1 MYHVLA
7 EKMPLKNTMESFCLF
22 IIIIFSVAVNSG
34 VCDCGRVCDC
44 DREES
49 YNATVEWKCGNEEQ
63 NHTKYCKSLNDA
75 LDCSATLNQTALCP
89 GVGDLDVSIY
99 LNSHFV
105 TLGKNESSASILGV
119 SQWSLIGA
127 QNSTVDC
134 NSNGARLEFRGAV
147 HAAMS
152 VKIQNITFYKCG
164 NGTAA
169 LFFSGNYCNVTLSH
183 LVLEQTNGSGISFEN
198 IFGNVSVHNSTF
210 KNNYIHSTF
219 GAGVYMKISS
229 ALTRIR
235 KRQPS
240 TMITFTHCNFTGN
253 QVFKNKYKDMHGGGM
268 SLVLGGATENVSV
281 NITHCHF
288 SNNDA
293 QRGAGLYSS
302 FTGHAK
308 NNDLMIL
315 NTTFEINNYSSVDT
329 DYYNA
334 GGGAFII
341 TKGRSSLN
349 TLHILNCDFSNNQAT
364 WGGALAL
371 FASPIL
377 PISSKV
383 LNTYIIAHCRFS
395 ENRAEIGSAITLY
408 CKSSATAPEFCNTM
422 PTIRDSNFT
431 SNGHNV
437 NISSRPTTSTVNI
450 DGFATHMNGTL
461 NFIGNIGSPLYVHE
475 TAVIMGDPSALTFFN
490 NTAQIGGAISL
501 YDSWMTVSR
510 GSRLNF
516 SNNTAFMDGGA
527 IYAHLSKE
535 LYVPESHNC
544 FIRYSSN
551 TMETPWTWDSVFDFV
566 GNIARNR
573 TNSIYATSIIPC
585 VWENSSSSDDL
596 KATFCNWSNWT
607 FDNRTSK
614 CIDHISTS
622 IRNFS
627 TTPNSV
633 RLSPGKPKQF
643 IVGVDDLGHN
653 VSKIAVIPVFW
664 PPDKM
669 SKNYSMQYTDEGFV
683 VSGPKNSNITVLIQ
697 VDGNNLVMTVNVMIG
712 DCPPGFIYSSES
724 SSCTCYENKRSFLR
738 CHGRIWKASLMSGFC
753 MSSLKIQHTNQTVY
767 GRCLFTGVPRKHDQS
782 HYIPLPEDE
791 RSLET
796 FCADFNRTGLLCGT
810 CMEGLCIDVFSTTY
824 NCHNSSSPATGWT
837 VFLAVGGL
845 PPLVL
850 FMVIL
855 LLHISLTGGATNGFI
870 FFSQVVTLSQ
880 EVLTIK
886 AAIENIHGAY
896 ALMSFTIDLYSIW
909 SLDNYR
915 IYHSFTRSHPLCL
928 GENLRVID
936 VLALHY
942 LSAVYPFAL
951 IVVAYFVIEL
961 HARNCRVFVCLWKPL
976 CLLCARFRQTWK
988 AQTSVVDAFATFII
1002 LSYVKL
1008 VRISL
1013 LLVTFTDVIILENG
1027 RVAKR
1032 VSNYDPT
1039 VEFLSAQ
1046 HMPYVLLGSFF
1057 LLTFGL
1063 LPPLLLLF
1071 YQFRTV
1077 QRCLDRCKMNRLGLK
1092 TFMDAF
1098 QGCYKDGRDG
1108 GPDRRFFAG
1117 LYLVFRVAIFSIFN
1131 LQIPHTITFFS
1142 MLVACIIIAMSI
1154 AFLQP
1159 YKVRFYNNL
1168 DIFFTC
1174 LLAVF
1179 FGFHV
1184 LGYSYLESTLKLPVA
1199 LVILS
1204 YCVGI
1209 IPLLYMMGLV
1219 VVKTLRLFGRS
1230 QCFTKL
1236 RHHVP
1241 IAMRNL
1247 KKHNQLLSPTSGDG
1261 DLPSTTTVTYSEV
1274 APDDDI
1280 PDRLANSFLYRSI
1293 SISQASVSCKKHT
1306 KTNESGY
1313 GSIN

>member
-1 MYHVLA
+1 
-7 EKMPLKNTMESFCLF
+7 MESFYLF
-22 IIIIFSVAVNSG
+22 IIFSVVATNG
-34 VCDCGRVCDC
+34 VC
-44 DREES
+44 EES
-49 YNATVEWKCGNEEQ
+49 YNATVEWKCGNEKQ
-63 NHTKYCKSLNDA
+63 NHNRCKSLNDA
-75 LDCSATLNQTALCP
+75 LDFSAKLNQTAPCP
-89 GVGDLDVSIY
+89 GAGDLDVSIH

-105 TLGKNESSASILGV
+105 TLESSASILGV

-127 QNSTVDC
+127 QKSTVDC
-134 NSNGARLEFRGAV
+134 NNNGARLEFRGAV
-147 HAAMS
+147 HA
-152 VKIQNITFYKCG
+152 VKIQNIHFYKCG

-169 LFFSGNYCNVTLSH
+169 LFFSGSCNVTLSQ
-183 LVLEQTNGSGISFEN
+183 LVVEQTNGSGLSFEN
-198 IFGNVSVHNSTF
+198 IFGNVSVHNSSF
-210 KNNYIHSTF
+210 KRNTVHGKF
-219 GAGVYMKISS
+219 GAGVYINISS
-229 ALTRIR
+229 TLTR
-235 KRQPS
+235 KEKWYLS
-240 TMITFTHCNFTGN
+240 TIITFLHCNFTGN
-253 QVFKNKYKDMHGGGM
+253 QVILFKSGEEDTHGGGM
-268 SLVLGGATENVSV
+268 SLVFGGATENVSV
-281 NITHCHF
+281 NITHCQF
-288 SNNDA
+288 RYNDA
-293 QRGAGLYSS
+293 QRGAGLFSS

-308 NNDLMIL
+308 NNSVTVS
-315 NTTFEINNYSSVDT
+315 NTTFEINNYSSVDA
-329 DYYNA
+329 YLYNA

-341 TKGRSSLN
+341 TEDHSYINNFYFLYCN
-349 TLHILNCDFSNNQAT
+349 FSDNQAT

-377 PISSKV
+377 PISFKV

-395 ENRAEIGSAITLY
+395 ENRAEIGSAINLY

-422 PTIRDSNFT
+422 PIISDSNFT
-431 SNGHNV
+431 SNGHNM

-450 DGFATHMNGTL
+450 DGFPTYMNGTL
-461 NFIGNIGSPLYVHE
+461 NFTGNIGSPLYVHE
-475 TAVIMGDPSALTFFN
+475 TAVIMWEPSALTFFN

-516 SNNTAFMDGGA
+516 SNNTAFMEGGA

-535 LYVPESHNC
+535 LYVPKSHNC

-551 TMETPWTWDSVFDFV
+551 TTETPWRWDSVFDFV
-566 GNIARNR
+566 GNIARNM
-573 TNSIYATSIIPC
+573 TNSIYATSIVPC
-585 VWENSSSSDDL
+585 VWKYSKNSSSSDDL

-607 FDNRTSK
+607 FDNRNK

-633 RLSPGKPKQF
+633 RLSPGKPELF
-643 IVGVDDLGHN
+643 IVGVDDLGHSI
-653 VSKIAVIPVFW
+653 SKLPIIPVFW
-664 PPDKM
+664 PDKM
-669 SKNYSMQYTDEGFV
+669 SKNYSMQYTDEGFAI
-683 VSGPKNSNITVLIQ
+683 SGPRNSSVTVLIQ
-697 VDGNNLVMTVNVMIG
+697 VDGKNLAQILNVMIG
-712 DCPPGFIYSSES
+712 DCPPGFFYSSES
-724 SSCTCYENKRSFLR
+724 SSCRCYENKRSILQ
-738 CHGRIWKASLMSGFC
+738 CHSRKWKAFLMNGFC
-753 MSSLKIQHTNQTVY
+753 MSNLNLHNTSQIVY
-767 GRCLFTGVPRKHDQS
+767 GRCVFTSYLPKKHSLF
-782 HYIPLPEDE
+782 IALPENEKNMED
-791 RSLET
+791 
-796 FCADFNRTGLLCGT
+796 FCAAFNRIGLLCGE
-810 CMEGLCIDVFSTTY
+810 CMKGLCIDVFSTTY

-850 FMVIL
+850 FIVIL

-880 EVLTIK
+880 EVMV
-886 AAIENIHGAY
+886 IEASLGNSNIRGLNAFI
-896 ALMSFTIDLYSIW
+896 SSIVDFYSIW
-909 SLDNYR
+909 SLDNYH

-1013 LLVTFTDVIILENG
+1013 LLVTFTDVILPNG

-1039 VEFLSAQ
+1039 VDFLSAQ
-1046 HMPYVLLGSFF
+1046 HMPYVVLGSFF

-1071 YQFRTV
+1071 YQFKKV
-1077 QRCLDRCKMNRLGLK
+1077 QWCLDRCKMNRLGLK

-1098 QGCYKDGRDG
+1098 QGCYKDGRIG

-1131 LQIPHTITFFS
+1131 LQTSHIIAYFS
-1142 MLVACIIIAMSI
+1142 VLVACIVIAMSI

-1199 LVILS
+1199 LVVLS
-1204 YCVGI
+1204 CCVGI

-1219 VVKTLRLFGRS
+1219 AVKTLRLFGRS

-1236 RHHVP
+1236 RHRVP
-1241 IAMRNL
+1241 IPKRNL
-1247 KKHNQLLSPTSGDG
+1247 RKHNQLLSPTSGDG
-1261 DLPSTTTVTYSEV
+1261 DRPSTTTVTYSEV
-1274 APDDDI
+1274 APDDEI

-1293 SISQASVSCKKHT
+1293 SISQASVSCKHT
-1306 KTNESGY
+1306 KPNESDY

>member
-1 MYHVLA
+1 
-7 EKMPLKNTMESFCLF
+7 MESFYLF
-22 IIIIFSVAVNSG
+22 IIFSVVATNG
-34 VCDCGRVCDC
+34 VC
-44 DREES
+44 EES
-49 YNATVEWKCGNEEQ
+49 YNATVEWKCGNEKQ

-75 LDCSATLNQTALCP
+75 LDFSAKLNQTAPCP
-89 GVGDLDVSIY
+89 GARDLDVSIY
-99 LNSHFV
+99 LNSDFV
-105 TLGKNESSASILGV
+105 TLESSASILGV

-127 QNSTVDC
+127 QKSTVDC
-134 NSNGARLEFRGAV
+134 NNNGARLEFRGAV
-147 HAAMS
+147 HA
-152 VKIQNITFYKCG
+152 VKIQNMHFYKCG

-169 LFFSGNYCNVTLSH
+169 LFFSGNCNVTLSQ
-183 LVLEQTNGSGISFEN
+183 LVVEQSNGSGLSFEN
-198 IFGNVSVHNSTF
+198 IFGNVSVHNSSF
-210 KNNYIHSTF
+210 KRNKVHGKF
-219 GAGVYMKISS
+219 GAGVRINISS
-229 ALTRIR
+229 TLTR
-235 KRQPS
+235 KEKWHLS
-240 TMITFTHCNFTGN
+240 TIITFLHCNFTGN
-253 QVFKNKYKDMHGGGM
+253 QVILFKSGEEDTYGGGM
-268 SLVLGGATENVSV
+268 SLVFGGATENVSV
-281 NITHCHF
+281 NITHCQF
-288 SNNDA
+288 RYNDA
-293 QRGAGLYSS
+293 QRGAGLFSS

-308 NNDLMIL
+308 NNSVTVS
-315 NTTFEINNYSSVDT
+315 NTTFEINNYSSVDA
-329 DYYNA
+329 YLYNA

-341 TKGRSSLN
+341 TEDHSYINNFYFLYCN
-349 TLHILNCDFSNNQAT
+349 FSDNQAT

-377 PISSKV
+377 PISFKV
-383 LNTYIIAHCRFS
+383 LNTYIIVHCRFS
-395 ENRAEIGSAITLY
+395 ENRAEIGSAINLY

-422 PTIRDSNFT
+422 PIISDSTFT
-431 SNGHNV
+431 SNGHNM

-450 DGFATHMNGTL
+450 DGFPTHMNGTL
-461 NFIGNIGSPLYVHE
+461 NFTGNIGSPLYVHE
-475 TAVIMGDPSALTFFN
+475 TAVVMADPSALTFFN

-535 LYVPESHNC
+535 LYVPKSHNC

-551 TMETPWTWDSVFDFV
+551 TTETPWTWDSVFDFV
-566 GNIARNR
+566 GNIARNM
-573 TNSIYATSIIPC
+573 TNSIYATSIVPC
-585 VWENSSSSDDL
+585 VWKYSENSSSSDDL

-607 FDNRTSK
+607 FDNRTIK

-683 VSGPKNSNITVLIQ
+683 VSGPRNSNITVLIQ

-738 CHGRIWKASLMSGFC
+738 CHGRSWKASLMSGFC
-753 MSSLKIQHTNQTVY
+753 MSSLKIQHINQTVY
-767 GRCLFTGVPRKHDQS
+767 GRCFFTGVPRKHDQS

-791 RSLET
+791 RSLES
-796 FCADFNRTGLLCGT
+796 FCADFNRTGLLCGK

-951 IVVAYFVIEL
+951 IVVAYFVIKL
-961 HARNCRVFVCLWKPL
+961 RARNCLVFVCLWKPL
-976 CLLCARFRQTWK
+976 CLLCARFSQTWK

-1013 LLVTFTDVIILENG
+1013 LLVTFTDVIILQNG

-1039 VEFLSAQ
+1039 VDFLSAQ
-1046 HMPYVLLGSFF
+1046 HMPYVVLGSFF

-1071 YQFRTV
+1071 YQFRKV

-1142 MLVACIIIAMSI
+1142 VLVACIGIAMSVAI
-1154 AFLQP
+1154 LQP

-1199 LVILS
+1199 LILLS
-1204 YCVGI
+1204 CCVGI

-1236 RHHVP
+1236 RHRVQ

-1247 KKHNQLLSPTSGDG
+1247 RKHNQLLSPTSGDG

-1274 APDDDI
+1274 ALDDEI
-1280 PDRLANSFLYRSI
+1280 PDHLANSFLYKRSI
-1293 SISQASVSCKKHT
+1293 SIPQESVSCKKYT
-1306 KTNESGY
+1306 KTDESGY